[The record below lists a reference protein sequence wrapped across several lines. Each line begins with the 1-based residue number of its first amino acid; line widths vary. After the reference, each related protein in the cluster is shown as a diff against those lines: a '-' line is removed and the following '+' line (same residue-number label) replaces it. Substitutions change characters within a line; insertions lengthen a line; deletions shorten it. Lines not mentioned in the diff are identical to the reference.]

1 MGTALLNKKGF
12 TLVEVMVAFV
22 ILLFVSLAMMQLGL
36 VSIGSN
42 ITNILRDEA
51 VSIADQRL
59 NDLMSEASNAK
70 NWGNPTQDANLQ
82 ANGPVTENVA
92 GPANPFRRSFKISEI
107 AAKRSVGIGRLRV
120 TTRWRISP
128 VCETTTTKIWFPP
141 NGMSCKRRS
150 NNLSMRGERTMPV

>member
-92 GPANPFRRSFKISEI
+92 GPANPFRRSFRLFTVDYIVTRTITDLEKDLVMGPFVKQINITVSWTW
-107 AAKRSVGIGRLRV
+107 KGQTPTHSVTSIVRA
-120 TTRWRISP
+120 
-128 VCETTTTKIWFPP
+128 P
-141 NGMSCKRRS
+141 N
-150 NNLSMRGERTMPV
+150 V

>member
-1 MGTALLNKKGF
+1 MLNNKGF

-59 NDLMSEASNAK
+59 NDLMSEASNA
-70 NWGNPTQDANLQ
+70 NSWGNPTQDANLQ

-92 GPANPFRRSFKISEI
+92 GPANPFRRSFRLLTVDYIITRTITDLETDLVKGPLVKQINITVSWTW
-107 AAKRSVGIGRLRV
+107 KGQTPTHSVTSIVRV
-120 TTRWRISP
+120 
-128 VCETTTTKIWFPP
+128 P
-141 NGMSCKRRS
+141 N
-150 NNLSMRGERTMPV
+150 V